1 MDRSPKDE
9 RSIISVA
16 YAWATT
22 IIVISGEMVVPGVL
36 GVWIGHWLGTVAM
49 IVLALLGF
57 AGGTTV
63 AVLHLL
69 RLTGPDSKTKL

>member
-1 MDRSPKDE
+1 MDRRPEDE

-22 IIVISGEMVVPGVL
+22 IIVISAEMVVPGVL
-36 GVWIGHWLGTVAM
+36 GVWIGHWLGRVAM
-49 IVLALLGF
+49 ILFALVGL

-63 AVLHLL
+63 AILHLL
-69 RLTGPDSKTKL
+69 RLTKTNHKAKF

>member
-1 MDRSPKDE
+1 MDRPPKDQQ
-9 RSIISVA
+9 SIISFA

-22 IIVISGEMVVPGVL
+22 IIVISAEMVVPGVL

-49 IVLALLGF
+49 IVLAILGF

-63 AVLHLL
+63 AILHLL
-69 RLTGPDSKTKL
+69 RLTKPDHKTKP

>member
-22 IIVISGEMVVPGVL
+22 IIVISAEMVVPGVL
-36 GVWIGHWLGTVAM
+36 GVWIGHWLGRGAM

-57 AGGTTV
+57 AGGTTL
-63 AVLHLL
+63 AIMHLL
-69 RLTGPDSKTKL
+69 RLTKPDQKTRL